1 MRVGDE
7 VLAVLRG
14 LRTPT
19 LANALDAL
27 GCGGVMAGLASAG
40 PGMACVGRAVT
51 VRQATGPFGT
61 FPVEDFKV
69 GHMIDA
75 AGPGDVIVVAN
86 GGAPVSTWGGMASY
100 AAKLKG
106 IAGLVV
112 DGGIRD
118 REEIQEFGFPA
129 FSAHMVPTPGK
140 TRLRVEEIGG
150 TIVCAGVAVRPGD
163 VICADGTGVLTI
175 PADRAAE
182 VAALATRFARDDAAA
197 MAEMDRGLSFR
208 EALAKFR
215 AI

>member
-1 MRVGDE
+1 MPRAR
-7 VLAVLRG
+7 LCA
-14 LRTPT
+14 
-19 LANALDAL
+19 
-27 GCGGVMAGLASAG
+27 AG
-40 PGMACVGRAVT
+40 PGLACVGRAVT
-51 VRQATGPFGT
+51 VREVTGPYGS

-100 AAKLKG
+100 AARLKG

-112 DGGIRD
+112 DGGMRD
-118 REEIQEFGFPA
+118 REEIVAFGFPA

-140 TRLRVEEIGG
+140 TRIRVEEIGG
-150 TIVCAGVAVRPGD
+150 TVVCAGVTVRPGD
-163 VICADGTGVLTI
+163 VICADGTGVLAI
-175 PADRAAE
+175 PAARAAE
-182 VAALATRFARDDAAA
+182 VADLAARFAEDDEAA
-197 MAEMDRGLSFR
+197 MREMDAGLSFR